1 MTEVADK
8 NTSKSDK
15 NDEVYSITEGL
26 SWDKFINYKPDKNKD
41 QQFEA
46 PRGGGTRR
54 HNSIDYGSGANIT
67 LNTPIRSVMN
77 GKVTLIKEYWKPNK
91 KEDKG
96 KYDSGLVFEG
106 TDANGKKVKLTYG
119 HLSTESMK
127 KLFGTSELK
136 NGQSID
142 VKAGQV
148 LGNVSSNSKDG
159 RNEYH
164 VHLGKLY
171 VDGKL
176 TNPLNYFKTLTPY
189 QQKSSSNSTDNTVQ
203 NNSSNESVTKES
215 AVSQLDKST
224 STSNTTSTNGSE
236 IATAS
241 KTLADLADRLKSGK
255 PIQQTNNDLE
265 TLVML
270 ASRLKNSQGQGL
282 GKSTANKNPNNSAQ
296 TTVDSTEKVV
306 PKAQSAGRAR

>member
-1 MTEVADK
+1 MIEAVDK
-8 NTSKSDK
+8 NTSNK
-15 NDEVYSITEGL
+15 NDEVYSVTEGL
-26 SWDKFINYKPDKNKD
+26 SWDKFVSYKPDKNKD

-91 KEDKG
+91 SEDKG

-106 TDANGKKVKLTYG
+106 IDPNGKKVKLTYG

-127 KLFGTSELK
+127 KLFGTNELK
-136 NGQSID
+136 NGQSIN

-164 VHLGKLY
+164 LHAGKLY

-176 TNPLNYFKTLTPY
+176 TNPLDYFKTLTPY
-189 QQKSSSNSTDNTVQ
+189 QRKSSSTN
-203 NNSSNESVTKES
+203 SNESVTKES
-215 AVSQLDKST
+215 AVSQLNKST
-224 STSNTTSTNGSE
+224 SSSNTTSTNRSE
-236 IATAS
+236 IAATS
-241 KTLADLADRLKSGK
+241 KTLTDLADRLKKGK
-255 PIQQTNNDLE
+255 PIQQTGNDLE
-265 TLVML
+265 MLVML
-270 ASRLKNSQGQGL
+270 ASRLKTSQGL
-282 GKSTANKNPNNSAQ
+282 GKSTASKNPTSAVQ
-296 TTVDSTEKVV
+296 KTVGSPEKVATKTR
-306 PKAQSAGRAR
+306 PAGGMTR